1 MNYELL
7 VELKKII
14 DELPS
19 ENSCLDY
26 KLFPYENSKFS
37 EFIKDLCAFLNSEEG
52 YGRNKFIIIGID
64 DNKNILG
71 LSTVPM
77 QDDRIYQQA
86 ADNIFPRPQ
95 IETGTFKQNLANWKT
110 ELEVYV
116 GNETVEN
123 KGRYNRELLICHR
136 K

>member
-52 YGRNKFIIIGID
+52 YGRNKFIIIFTKFI
-64 DNKNILG
+64 KL
-71 LSTVPM
+71 
-77 QDDRIYQQA
+77 
-86 ADNIFPRPQ
+86 
-95 IETGTFKQNLANWKT
+95 
-110 ELEVYV
+110 
-116 GNETVEN
+116 
-123 KGRYNRELLICHR
+123 
-136 K
+136 